1 LTPFHD
7 DKADTTLPQTKT
19 LTPEQQ
25 AQVER
30 VSQLEDQ
37 LNNMLACYRFHGAA
51 ILALTEPER
60 LDDSEEWHLGLFL
73 TQQWLWQLGEQ
84 LMAELVATK
93 KMMSG

>member
-1 LTPFHD
+1 MTEYNSKPSTVLT
-7 DKADTTLPQTKT
+7 T
-19 LTPEQQ
+19 EQQ
-25 AQVER
+25 AQMER
-30 VSQLEDQ
+30 FSRLEDQ

>member
-1 LTPFHD
+1 MSTYD

-25 AQVER
+25 AQIER

-37 LNNMLACYRFHGAA
+37 LNNMLACYQFHGAA

-60 LDDSEEWHLGLFL
+60 LDDSEDWHLGLFL

-84 LMAELVATK
+84 LMAELVAIK
-93 KMMSG
+93 EGLSG